1 MRYKAILFDLDGTL
15 INTAPGIIA
24 CAKKTMEALEIPI
37 PPNDAFD
44 KFIGPPLPQCFQLVA
59 GCDEATCKKAADY
72 YKSIFGPEFTKKF
85 IPYKGMDQL
94 LTELKEAAVP
104 MGVATFKQPGPIRQ
118 SLDRFN
124 MLPYFAATVGSDP
137 DSTRSKGEIIKI
149 TLSEMGISPGKDV
162 LMVGDSPYDYEGAC
176 EAGVD
181 FAAAAYGFGF
191 KDVKDIPGSFVAN
204 NVAELRDYI
213 FKDEAEVW
221 CDLAVHINSKDVEE
235 AESIAAMTVP
245 YGFYTEDYSDLQQQV
260 EQIAHINLI
269 DDELLQ
275 KDPSKAII
283 HLYLPTSDQVRET
296 VLFLKDRFLQ
306 AGIQADYTVDQVCMS
321 DWALAYQKYYHTQKV
336 GQRLIIR
343 PVWEK
348 YTPKPGEAVLSL
360 DPGAAFGTG
369 SHETT
374 KMILELMQGIV
385 QPGDTVL
392 DLGCGS
398 GILAIAAL
406 LLGAAHADLCDID
419 PLAIKVAKENA
430 QTNHVQDNCQ
440 FTVGDLAVAKGK
452 TYRVIFA
459 NIVADVI
466 LRLLPDIRQYLT
478 PDGVFIASGIV
489 DFRCDE
495 VVDAMKEHGLTILD
509 IQKKNGW
516 CAVVAR

>member
-1 MRYKAILFDLDGTL
+1 M
-15 INTAPGIIA
+15 
-24 CAKKTMEALEIPI
+24 
-37 PPNDAFD
+37 
-44 KFIGPPLPQCFQLVA
+44 
-59 GCDEATCKKAADY
+59 
-72 YKSIFGPEFTKKF
+72 
-85 IPYKGMDQL
+85 
-94 LTELKEAAVP
+94 
-104 MGVATFKQPGPIRQ
+104 
-118 SLDRFN
+118 
-124 MLPYFAATVGSDP
+124 
-137 DSTRSKGEIIKI
+137 
-149 TLSEMGISPGKDV
+149 
-162 LMVGDSPYDYEGAC
+162 
-176 EAGVD
+176 
-181 FAAAAYGFGF
+181 
-191 KDVKDIPGSFVAN
+191 
-204 NVAELRDYI
+204 
-213 FKDEAEVW
+213 
-221 CDLAVHINSKDVEE
+221 
-235 AESIAAMTVP
+235 
-245 YGFYTEDYSDLQQQV
+245 
-260 EQIAHINLI
+260 
-269 DDELLQ
+269 
-275 KDPSKAII
+275 
-283 HLYLPTSDQVRET
+283 
-296 VLFLKDRFLQ
+296 
-306 AGIQADYTVDQVCMS
+306 
-321 DWALAYQKYYHTQKV
+321 
-336 GQRLIIR
+336 
-343 PVWEK
+343 
-348 YTPKPGEAVLSL
+348 SL